1 MCLFRYLG
9 VTLHSNRTFFT
20 SLQRLLTDNSMSH
33 TKPKHETTK
42 KPGMGVQR
50 KNDVAIHLIYI
61 LERLYIRQGKTINN
75 SKKKLRKQFERK
87 QFLKSSKRK
96 EIRMEQ
102 TEKLV
107 STIIKGI
114 QEKKGQGIKVVD
126 LKGIDGTIASYF
138 IICQGNSPA
147 QVEAIAES
155 VSDTV
160 RIDLHE
166 KATNCVGLENCQW
179 VAIDFTDVLVH
190 VFLPEARQF
199 YDLDNLWQDAKVT
212 DIPDLD

>member
-1 MCLFRYLG
+1 M
-9 VTLHSNRTFFT
+9 N
-20 SLQRLLTDNSMSH
+20 
-33 TKPKHETTK
+33 TTK
-42 KPGMGVQR
+42 QLV
-50 KNDVAIHLIYI
+50 
-61 LERLYIRQGKTINN
+61 ETI
-75 SKKKLRKQFERK
+75 
-87 QFLKSSKRK
+87 
-96 EIRMEQ
+96 
-102 TEKLV
+102 TE
-107 STIIKGI
+107 GI
-114 QEKKGQGIKVVD
+114 QEKKGSKIVIAD
-126 LKGIDGTIASYF
+126 LSHLDGTIAKYF

>member
-1 MCLFRYLG
+1 
-9 VTLHSNRTFFT
+9 
-20 SLQRLLTDNSMSH
+20 
-33 TKPKHETTK
+33 
-42 KPGMGVQR
+42 
-50 KNDVAIHLIYI
+50 
-61 LERLYIRQGKTINN
+61 
-75 SKKKLRKQFERK
+75 
-87 QFLKSSKRK
+87 
-96 EIRMEQ
+96 MEQ

-160 RIDLHE
+160 LDWKTVSGWRSTSPTCWFMCSFLKH
-166 KATNCVGLENCQW
+166 AS
-179 VAIDFTDVLVH
+179 FTTSTTCGKMPR
-190 VFLPEARQF
+190 LPTSPTSTKKRGS
-199 YDLDNLWQDAKVT
+199 
-212 DIPDLD
+212 